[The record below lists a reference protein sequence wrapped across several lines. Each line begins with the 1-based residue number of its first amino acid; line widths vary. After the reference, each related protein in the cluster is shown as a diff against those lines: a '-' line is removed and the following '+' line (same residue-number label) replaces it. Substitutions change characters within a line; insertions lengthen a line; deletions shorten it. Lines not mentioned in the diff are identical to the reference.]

1 MKATFLLITACLLL
15 ATQVTPLVGQ
25 MKEEETVRE
34 SSQVLNE
41 IMAIPNQGIPA
52 GLLREAKAV
61 AIIPHVLKGSFVVGA
76 RHGNGVLLV
85 RDKDGS
91 WHAPVFISLTGGN
104 IGWQIGV
111 QSTDVILVFRTMQ
124 SVNGLLSGKFTL
136 GADAAIAAGPVG
148 RNAAAATDGRFQAQI
163 LSYSRSR
170 GLFAGVALD
179 GSVIQVSQMSNAVYY
194 QQNGSSGNVIVPES
208 AQQLTRQLT
217 SYSPAPALFQP
228 ASAQIAAPAAQGNPP
243 SQPSQP
249 TMAPATA
256 APSILA
262 QQHSQEEIAMVRD
275 QLARLAP
282 RMYEKLD
289 IQWQQYLALP
299 AEVFYGNQ
307 QPPVEKLNESLQRF
321 EMVKNDPRY
330 RDLANLPEFQ
340 STYGLLKHYV
350 TDLSP
355 QTSGLNLPAPPSLG
369 RGQ

>member
-1 MKATFLLITACLLL
+1 
-15 ATQVTPLVGQ
+15 
-25 MKEEETVRE
+25 MKEAETVRDA
-34 SSQVLNE
+34 SQVLNE
-41 IMAIPNQGIPA
+41 IMAIPNQSIPA
-52 GLLREAKAV
+52 GLLRDAQAV
-61 AIIPHVLKGSFVVGA
+61 AIIPHVIKGSFVVGA

-85 RDKDGS
+85 RNPEGG

-111 QSTDVILVFRTMQ
+111 QSTDVILVFKTMQ

-194 QQNGSSGNVIVPES
+194 QQNGSSSNVVVPEA
-208 AQQLTRQLT
+208 AQQLTRQIAAY
-217 SYSPAPALFQP
+217 SQSPAPFQP
-228 ASAQIAAPAAQGNPP
+228 ASAQLSPATPGTQPAAQPQTT
-243 SQPSQP
+243 SAP
-249 TMAPATA
+249 TA
-256 APSILA
+256 LA
-262 QQHSQEEIAMVRD
+262 QQHSLEEMAMVRD

-282 RMYEKLD
+282 RLFEKLD
-289 IQWQQYLALP
+289 LPWQQYLALP

-307 QPPVEKLNESLQRF
+307 HPPVEKLNESLARF
-321 EMVKNDPRY
+321 ETVKTDPRY

-350 TDLSP
+350 TDLTP
-355 QTSGLNLPAPPSLG
+355 QTNTLVLPEPPGLGSG
-369 RGQ
+369 Q